1 MEMPLFPLHVVLFP
15 GARLP
20 LHIFE
25 QRYLDMI
32 EHVLDGDRRFGVVAI
47 RRGSDTGRAETHAI
61 GTIAEV
67 EQIQRTAT
75 GTMDILVAG
84 STRFALDVRLP
95 DDGYPRGQITLLDEM
110 PGLDADLL
118 LRDART
124 ALHRYLGVVA
134 RLQRTDEI
142 VPTIPADP
150 CEASH
155 VLASAIQVD
164 LPDRQRL
171 LEAPD
176 AAARLRILIELA
188 HREALLLQRVGPP
201 VTATTHHLSQN

>member
-25 QRYLDMI
+25 QRYLEMI

-67 EQIQRTAT
+67 EQIQRTAS

-84 STRFALDVRLP
+84 RTRFALDVRLP
-95 DDGYPRGQITLLDEM
+95 DDGYPRGQITPLAEQA
-110 PGLDADLL
+110 GLDADLL

-155 VLASAIQVD
+155 VLAAAIQVD

-176 AAARLRILIELA
+176 AAARLRILIDLA

-201 VTATTHHLSQN
+201 VVAPTHRLSQN